1 MRQSRR
7 GNQRPRGADET
18 PEGRAGAL
26 IRTTI
31 ALADPALRVSFFSS
45 VLAGPNVAG
54 LAPALDCLCARA
66 EQAEEDALEALVSL
80 IDAFTLERS
89 REAVQRLREET
100 AGGALLALERVV
112 RQPVV
117 AARYSVTP
125 PGRVIEDAHG
135 RSLTLGERKSMARRP
150 DRELLDR
157 LLADPHPDVI
167 RGVLR
172 NPRVVEGD
180 VLRMAARR
188 PSDPAVLAEIA
199 RTPRWIHR
207 TRVRMAIMLNPD
219 TPPEIA
225 TPITGLLL
233 RQELRLVLES
243 THVSAAVRALCLERL
258 ERRPPGR
265 VAKGEPP
272 LQ

>member
-1 MRQSRR
+1 MAGSAR
-7 GNQRPRGADET
+7 GQTSE
-18 PEGRAGAL
+18 ERANAL
-26 IRTTI
+26 VRTTI
-31 ALADPALRVSFFSS
+31 SLADPALRISFLSS
-45 VLAGPNVAG
+45 VIERPDVAELAR
-54 LAPALDCLCARA
+54 ALDCLCARA
-66 EQAEEDALEALVSL
+66 EQAEEDAFEALVSL
-80 IDAFTLERS
+80 VDAFNLERS
-89 REAVQRLREET
+89 AGAVQRLREEA

-117 AARYSVTP
+117 SARPSVTP

-135 RSLTLGERKSMARRP
+135 RTLTLGERKSLARRP
-150 DRELLDR
+150 DRDLLDR

-172 NPRVVEGD
+172 NPRVVEAD
-180 VLRMAARR
+180 VLRIAARR
-188 PSDPAVLAEIA
+188 PSDPNVLTEIA

-207 TRVRMAIMLNPD
+207 SRVRMAIMLNPD

-258 ERRPPGR
+258 ERRPPAR
-265 VAKGEPP
+265 SAKGNPS